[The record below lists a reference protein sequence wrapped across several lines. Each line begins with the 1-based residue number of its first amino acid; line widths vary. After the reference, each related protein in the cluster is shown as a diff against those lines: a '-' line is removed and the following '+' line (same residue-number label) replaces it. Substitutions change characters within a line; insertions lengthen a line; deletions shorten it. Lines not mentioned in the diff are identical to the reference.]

1 MAERVL
7 SNCGLQAPDHRLG
20 SCAAGFSCSVAHGIV
35 PGHGSN
41 RCPQHYKARFLTTG
55 PPGKLETFQIGGSM
69 IKVLKMGVPW
79 PNPQH

>member
-1 MAERVL
+1 MHSAVAACRLQTTGSVVVL
-7 SNCGLQAPDHRLG
+7 QGF
-20 SCAAGFSCSVAHGIV
+20 GFSVARGIV

-41 RCPQHYKARFLTTG
+41 PCPRHYKARFLTTG

-79 PNPQH
+79 PNPQR